1 MEHVWWQH
9 YPKSVPRE
17 IDILRYHSV
26 LDVFSSAVRKYSDHR
41 AFTNMGVSLTYRELD
56 LLSDRFA
63 AFLQNDLKLQKGDR
77 IAIQMPNLL
86 QYPVALFGAL
96 KAGLIVVNT
105 NPLYTAREMKHQ
117 FIDSGA
123 KAIVIVANFAANL
136 ETILSETKIQHV
148 IVTELGDLLG
158 FPKSLVV
165 NCVVKYVKKM
175 VPSYYLPHS
184 ISFRA
189 ALDRGADLP
198 RTPIQLNFEDLA
210 FLQYTGG
217 TTGVS
222 KGAMLSHGNVVANME
237 QIYVWIKPLI
247 AEGKEV
253 AIAAL
258 PMYHIFC
265 LVVHGLALVQFG
277 AESVLITN
285 PRDIGGFIK
294 ELKKTPFTVVTGVNT
309 LFNALLNHPQFT
321 SLDFVKLKLSVAGG
335 MALQG
340 AVAERWEKVTKSEIV
355 EGYGLTETSPVVC
368 VNPVDG
374 TDKVGTIG
382 LPVPSTEVALLDDD
396 GKPVANGASGELC
409 VRGPQVMKGYWQRP
423 DETAKVISA
432 DGWLHTGDIA
442 TMDNDGF
449 FKIVDRKKDMI
460 LVSGFNVF
468 PNEIEEVMSTHPGVL
483 EVAAVG
489 VPDEKSGEV
498 VKIFVVKRDP
508 NLTESDLLTFAK
520 KNLTSYK
527 LPKHIEFR
535 KELPKTNV
543 GKILRRELRD
553 ANDKKSEILAAVRHA

>member
-1 MEHVWWQH
+1 MEYVWWQH

-17 IDILRYHSV
+17 IDVLRYQSV
-26 LDVFSSAVRKYSDHR
+26 LDVFSMAVRKYSDHR
-41 AFTNMGVSLTYRELD
+41 AFSNMGASLTYRELD
-56 LLSDRFA
+56 RLSDRFA

-86 QYPVALFGAL
+86 QYPVAMFGSL
-96 KAGLIVVNT
+96 KAGLVIVNT
-105 NPLYTAREMKHQ
+105 NPLYTEREMKHQ
-117 FIDSGA
+117 FADSGA
-123 KAIVIVANFAANL
+123 KAIVIAANFASRL
-136 ETILSETKIQHV
+136 ENVLGETKIQHV

-158 FPKSLVV
+158 FPKSLIV
-165 NCVVKYVKKM
+165 NTVVKHVKKM
-175 VPSYYLPHS
+175 VPSYHLPNA
-184 ISFRA
+184 ISFQA
-189 ALDRGADLP
+189 ALGRGADLP
-198 RTPIQLNFEDLA
+198 RTPMQLGFDDLA

-247 AEGKEV
+247 SDGKEV

-294 ELKKTPFTVVTGVNT
+294 ELKTTPFTVVTGVNT
-309 LFNALLNHPQFT
+309 LFNALLNHPKFA
-321 SLDFVKLKLSVAGG
+321 SLDFTKLKLSVAGG

-382 LPVPSTEVALLDDD
+382 LPVPSTEVTLLDDD
-396 GKPVANGASGELC
+396 GKPVAKGASGELC

-423 DETAKVISA
+423 DETEKVISA
-432 DGWLHTGDIA
+432 EGWLHTGDIA
-442 TMDNDGF
+442 IMDDQGF

-468 PNEIEEVMSTHPGVL
+468 PNEVEEVISTHPGVL

-508 NLTESDLLTFAK
+508 KLTEADIFTFAR

-527 LPKHIEFR
+527 LPKYIEFR

-553 ANDKKSEILAAVRHA
+553 SADPKGEKLPTARQA